1 MTFLH
6 RDFKPAIIK
15 TSHSLHRS
23 LALLTSSN
31 QLIHKTWSSNKYNEH
46 TPILRPIDSMKY
58 TRVRR
63 EHLAA
68 HHSAA
73 DRCLYTC
80 LSFTGRRDLPRT
92 ADGSVALSRWES
104 LSARIKPCLF
114 LTKNLNSSQGVHYS
128 QSVTAKRPSRAQ
140 VASVKLDKI
149 SQQECSVCIYRYSKN
164 SSPNTND
171 LYIHYMDKSTGT
183 LSLL

>member
-31 QLIHKTWSSNKYNEH
+31 KLIHKTWSSNKYNEH
-46 TPILRPIDSMKY
+46 TPILRPIDSINS

-92 ADGSVALSRWES
+92 VDGSVALSRWEG

-114 LTKNLNSSQGVHYS
+114 LNKNLNSSQGVHYS

-171 LYIHYMDKSTGT
+171 L
-183 LSLL
+183 